1 MYAIRVRDRF
11 RKHEGGQ
18 NTMTNEA
25 HQLVAIVYP
34 DEFKAAEVRAVLV
47 RLQKEY
53 LLDID
58 DSAYVTKDS
67 SGKLTMHQDHELTA
81 IGAAGG
87 AFWGLLFGLL
97 FFVPLAGMA
106 IGAGLGALVGHFS
119 NYGIDGNFVKSLT
132 EGMTP
137 DSSALF
143 VLVRNVNQER
153 VVPEI
158 ARYGG
163 TVLRTSL
170 TPDAEQQLQA
180 ALSAGQAASSQPAS
194 PAKEAGEPG
203 TAGSVSPGA

>member
-1 MYAIRVRDRF
+1 
-11 RKHEGGQ
+11 
-18 NTMTNEA
+18 MTNEA

-34 DEFKAAEVRAVLV
+34 DEHRAAEVRAALA
-47 RLQKEY
+47 RFQKEY

-58 DSAYVTKDS
+58 DSVYVTKDAD
-67 SGKLTMHQDHELTA
+67 GKLRLHQNHELTA

-106 IGAGLGALVGHFS
+106 VGAGLGALVGHFTD
-119 NYGIDGNFVKSLT
+119 YGIDRSFVKSLT
-132 EGMTP
+132 ESMTP
-137 DSSALF
+137 GSSALF

-170 TPDAEQQLQA
+170 TSDAEQRLQA
-180 ALSAGQAASSQPAS
+180 ALNAG
-194 PAKEAGEPG
+194 
-203 TAGSVSPGA
+203 GSVTAEPPPTTAPGDAEGGAPGAAPSS